1 MGKQVIILILSLL
14 LLISGGI
21 YETRYLENTSRYIK
35 TDVDYVKSAIEQ
47 SNMDLAKERVK
58 TLESTWGSVEK
69 VWNIFVNHERIDDLE
84 EKLAMLKINIE
95 LKNEEESLRSSMI
108 LKEIVDE
115 IVDKQRLTF
124 EHVL

>member
-58 TLESTWGSVEK
+58 TLGSTWGSVEK